1 MRVIVAR
8 LPGFHAGCR
17 LSTFGASLAS
27 RDEEGLM
34 GLTIESTS
42 IADGKPI
49 AEVYAVAVPTPDGR
63 AAMNGQD
70 RSPHLRWSGEPDGT
84 RSFAISVV
92 DPDVP
97 ADRTRMGVEGL
108 SLGDD
113 EPRVRFPHWLVVD
126 ISTDVHEMPEG
137 ADGDGF
143 VAHGKPPGPTAVG
156 GVSGANGY
164 RGLFEGNPDLEG
176 TYGGWDGPFP
186 PWNDE
191 HLHHYVTTV
200 YALDVD
206 SLGLPA
212 GFTLDA
218 LGAAIKGHVLD
229 QAEIVATYTLN
240 PSMRT

>member
-1 MRVIVAR
+1 
-8 LPGFHAGCR
+8 
-17 LSTFGASLAS
+17 
-27 RDEEGLM
+27 M
-34 GLTIESTS
+34 GLALESTS
-42 IADGKPI
+42 LADGEPI
-49 AEVYAVAVPTPDGR
+49 PDVHAVAVATPDGR
-63 AAMNGQD
+63 AAITGQD
-70 RSPHLRWSGEPDGT
+70 RSPHLRWSGEPEGT

-113 EPRVRFPHWLVVD
+113 EPRVRFAHWLVAD
-126 ISTDVHEMPEG
+126 IPADVHEIPEG

-143 VAHGKPPGPTAVG
+143 VAHGTPPGPTAFG

-164 RGLFEGNPDLEG
+164 RGLFEGNAELEG

-191 HLHHYVTTV
+191 HLHRYVTTV

-206 SLGLPA
+206 RLGLEA
-212 GFTLDA
+212 GFSLDA
-218 LGAAIKGHVLD
+218 FEAAVEGHELDRAAIVP
-229 QAEIVATYTLN
+229 TYTLN
-240 PSMRT
+240 PTLRTT

>member
-1 MRVIVAR
+1 
-8 LPGFHAGCR
+8 
-17 LSTFGASLAS
+17 
-27 RDEEGLM
+27 M
-34 GLTIESTS
+34 GLTLESTS
-42 IADGKPI
+42 IADGQPI
-49 AEVYAVAVPTPDGR
+49 AEVYAVAVPTPEGR
-63 AAMNGQD
+63 AAMEGKD

-113 EPRVRFPHWLVVD
+113 EARVRFAHWLLAD
-126 ISTDVHEMPEG
+126 IPADVHEIAEG

-143 VAHGKPPGPTAVG
+143 VAHGKAPGPTSFG
-156 GVSGANGY
+156 GVSGSNGY
-164 RGLFEGNPDLEG
+164 GGLFEGNVDLEG

-191 HLHHYVTTV
+191 HIHHYLTTV

-206 SLGLPA
+206 RLGLSSA
-212 GFTLDA
+212 FSLEELKT
-218 LGAAIKGHVLD
+218 AIEGHILD
-229 QAEIVATYTLN
+229 QAQIVPVYTLN
-240 PSMRT
+240 PSLR